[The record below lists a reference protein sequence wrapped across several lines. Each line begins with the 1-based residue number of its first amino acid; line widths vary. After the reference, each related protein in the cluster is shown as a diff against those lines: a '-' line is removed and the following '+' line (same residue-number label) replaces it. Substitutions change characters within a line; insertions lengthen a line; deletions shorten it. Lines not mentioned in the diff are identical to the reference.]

1 VCWGSIHHPHR
12 ADLPL
17 EAIVDLLLKVNAKG
31 LSLEAANPR
40 HDHDWE
46 AWTRVKLLDGQV
58 LIPGMIGHYTDFVEH
73 PSLIAERFIK
83 YANVVGRE
91 NVIGGT
97 DCGVGTRVGHPTI
110 GWAKFDAL
118 SEGARMASDRLWGGH
133 DVRAR

>member
-1 VCWGSIHHPHR
+1 
-12 ADLPL
+12 
-17 EAIVDLLLKVNAKG
+17 
-31 LSLEAANPR
+31 
-40 HDHDWE
+40 
-46 AWTRVKLLDGQV
+46 
-58 LIPGMIGHYTDFVEH
+58 MIGHYTDFVEH

-118 SEGARMASDRLWGGH
+118 SEGARMASDRLSGGH